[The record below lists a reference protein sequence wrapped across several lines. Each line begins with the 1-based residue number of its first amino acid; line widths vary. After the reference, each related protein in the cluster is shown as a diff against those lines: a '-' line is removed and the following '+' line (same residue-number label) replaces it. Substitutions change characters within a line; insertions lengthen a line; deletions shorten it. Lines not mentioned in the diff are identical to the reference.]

1 MKRFTIGFVIGVLFS
16 GLLVAMLFYAALHYG
31 ERKVTVAN
39 GSTLVLHLEGD
50 LPEQPPVELPLSFLQ
65 QQQSPTVLEIWQLLR
80 KAAADTRIKAIVLE
94 PRGLDVGWAKLQ
106 ELHDDILTF
115 KKSGKP
121 VFAYL
126 RGGTARD
133 YYVASAADRI
143 FMASEDELDLKG
155 LRAELMYVKGTLDKL
170 GVQMEFEHAGKYKD
184 APDMFTRTSPTP
196 ETLEV
201 MDQILDQYYGDLIA
215 TIAQGRN
222 KSPDQIRTL
231 IDDGPFVGKPA
242 LDGGLVDGLL
252 FEDEM
257 YGQLKERLHADI
269 RKIGEQDYI
278 KAPVSGFDG
287 NTKIAYVVGDGEITR
302 GGTHEGPTDNG
313 ITATAMVKQLHDVE
327 NDSSIKGVI
336 LRIDSPGGDGFAS
349 DEILHAAKQLSAKK
363 PMIISM
369 SDLAASGGYFIA
381 MTGDEIVAYP
391 NTLTG
396 SIGVFFGKAD
406 LHGLYS
412 KIGVTET
419 TVTRGRFADIDTS
432 ARPLNDAEHAKLRH
446 EIDVFYRSFVERV
459 SAGRKRPYEQVEP
472 LAQGHV
478 WVGTLAKQNG
488 LVDDLGGLDRAVEL
502 IKQKAKL
509 PASEKIS
516 LVTYPPRRTLWELLL
531 TRSDDTAQLEALIQ
545 AKTRMLVGNLPIR
558 SLTHGGILRLMPY
571 TIQVH

>member
-1 MKRFTIGFVIGVLFS
+1 MKRFTIGFVIGLLFA
-16 GLLVAMLFYAALHYG
+16 GLLVVMLVYAAMHYG
-31 ERKVTVAN
+31 ERKVSVAN

-50 LPEQPPVELPLSFLQ
+50 VPEQPPVELPLTFLQ
-65 QQQSPTVLEIWQLLR
+65 QQQSPTVLEMWQLLR

-184 APDMFTRTSPTP
+184 APDTFTRTSPTP

-222 KSPDQIRTL
+222 KSPDQIRAL

-278 KAPVSGFDG
+278 KAPVSGFEG
-287 NTKIAYVVGDGEITR
+287 TTKIAYVVGDGEITR

-406 LHGLYS
+406 LQGLYA
-412 KIGVTET
+412 KIGVTQT

-432 ARPLNDAEHAKLRH
+432 ARPLNDAERAKLRH
-446 EIDVFYRSFVERV
+446 EIDVFYRNFVERV
-459 SAGRKRPYEQVEP
+459 SAGRKRPYDQVEP

-488 LVDDLGGLDRAVEL
+488 LIDDLGGLDRAVEL

-509 PASEKIS
+509 PASEKIL
-516 LVTYPPRRTLWELLL
+516 LVTYPPRRTVWDLLWN
-531 TRSDDTAQLEALIQ
+531 RSDDTAQLESLIQ

-558 SLTHGGILRLMPY
+558 SLAQGGILRLMPY
-571 TIQVH
+571 TIQVK